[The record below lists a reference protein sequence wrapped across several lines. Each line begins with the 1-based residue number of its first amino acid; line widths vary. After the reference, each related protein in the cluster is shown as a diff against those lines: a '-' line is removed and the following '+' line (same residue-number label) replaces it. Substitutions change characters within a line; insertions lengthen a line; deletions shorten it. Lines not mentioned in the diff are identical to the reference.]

1 MQPTLSTLI
10 DAVWCADVS
19 DGGSSGSE
27 DEASGKRRGERG
39 RRRSAERAVGATPDT
54 HDNPLAT
61 LQEKLKELTAAYE
74 LVVKNS
80 HQLTKFASELES
92 GTSKPNSG
100 KPMEKFTLLKITSAA
115 VVKVTGLF

>member
-1 MQPTLSTLI
+1 M
-10 DAVWCADVS
+10 WGADVS

-27 DEASGKRRGERG
+27 DETPGKRGG
-39 RRRSAERAVGATPDT
+39 DRRRGGPAERAVGATPDA

-61 LQEKLKELTAAYE
+61 LQEKLKELTTAYE

-92 GTSKPNSG
+92 GSSKPNSG
-100 KPMEKFTLLKITSAA
+100 KPVEKFALLKITSAA
-115 VVKVTGLF
+115 VVKVSLHTWQ

>member
-1 MQPTLSTLI
+1 M
-10 DAVWCADVS
+10 S

-27 DEASGKRRGERG
+27 DEAAAGKGSSGRSRERSGEG
-39 RRRSAERAVGATPDT
+39 GVGSVPDT

-61 LQEKLKELTAAYE
+61 LQEKLKELNTAYE

-92 GTSKPNSG
+92 GANKPNAG
-100 KPMEKFTLLKITSAA
+100 KPMEKLTLLKITAA
-115 VVKVTGLF
+115 AIVKVRLWSF